1 LRTIPTI
8 RLLTL
13 KQKPDLLAVG
23 EAAMWVEA
31 VEKAELL
38 LPDLIVLDLALPKLH
53 GLARIIRELKDKR
66 SLPCYK
72 HVYETLFE
80 ALPEASSCLT
90 IAQHSV
96 YCSQEFFA
104 SL

>member
-1 LRTIPTI
+1 
-8 RLLTL
+8 LLTL

-53 GLARIIRELKDKR
+53 GLARIILE
-66 SLPCYK
+66 
-72 HVYETLFE
+72 FE
-80 ALPEASSCLT
+80 RQQKPPLLQTC
-90 IAQHSV
+90 
-96 YCSQEFFA
+96 
-104 SL
+104 